1 MERFIELGCFFSVNS
16 NMIRSNNG
24 KQIINQIP
32 INRIFVES
40 DGPFTKVLGRKYT
53 IEKLSTV
60 YEELVHVKRSDE
72 VEILIEQISQ
82 NYLSL
87 VNK

>member
-1 MERFIELGCFFSVNS
+1 MLFLSYS

-24 KQIINQIP
+24 EQIINQIP

>member
-1 MERFIELGCFFSVNS
+1 
-16 NMIRSNNG
+16 MIRSNNG
-24 KQIINQIP
+24 EQIINQIP